1 MLGTENEEWDVVVIG
16 GGPAGMTAA
25 GRAAELGARVILLEQ
40 NNILG
45 KKLIITGG
53 GRCNVTNEIHDRHVL
68 VERYGERGKYL
79 HALFSRFGPA
89 DTRELLRRFGVETKV
104 EAQGRVFPV
113 SDSARSVRAA
123 LEDYMRAGNVA
134 VRTGRRVTGFRTSS
148 EERPRITGVITH
160 RGETIH
166 GRSFILA
173 TGGTSRPETGSSG
186 DGLAWLTQLNL
197 PVRASDTSLVPIRI
211 SDPWVRQLQGVA
223 LSDAALHV
231 ESLSED
237 SSPHDEYDERTWAN
251 GKRVWS
257 RRGKLLFTH
266 FGISGPLALNSAE
279 TIRDTMAQSTAPLR
293 LLIDMAPNHA
303 HQDLEQEITS
313 QAQKNGKRQLRSL
326 LHEFLPQ
333 RVTTGLCE
341 HAGIPPT
348 TPLAVVSKAQRKR
361 IVTLMRGAP
370 CRFVGLLSSE
380 HAVVSSGGL
389 DPEAVDFRTMQLRD
403 YPELVVLGDIL
414 DFNRQSGGFSLQVCW
429 ASGWVAG
436 TALAKEAIGN

>member
-1 MLGTENEEWDVVVIG
+1 MRVDDEQWDILVIG

-40 NNILG
+40 NDILG

-53 GRCNVTNEIHDRHVL
+53 GRCNVTNEINDRHIL

-79 HALFSRFGPA
+79 HALFSRFSPA
-89 DTRELLRRFGVETKV
+89 DMRAFLRRFGVETKV
-104 EAQGRVFPV
+104 EAEGRVFPV
-113 SDSARSVRAA
+113 SDNARSVRGA
-123 LEDYMRAGNVA
+123 LEAYMREGNVTI
-134 VRTGRRVTGFRTSS
+134 RTGRRITGFRISHQ
-148 EERPRITGVITH
+148 EPQRITGVTTH
-160 RGETIH
+160 RGEIITA
-166 GRSFILA
+166 RSYILA
-173 TGGTSRPETGSSG
+173 TGGVSRQDTGSTG
-186 DGLAWLTQLNL
+186 DGLSWLQQLNL
-197 PVRASDTSLVPIRI
+197 PVRDSDTSLVPVRIRDTWI
-211 SDPWVRQLQGVA
+211 RALQGVS
-223 LSDAALHV
+223 LPDAALHL
-231 ESLSED
+231 EKLPEHST
-237 SSPHDEYDERTWAN
+237 PKNIYDERIWAN

-279 TIRDTMAQSTAPLR
+279 MIRDMHALDSGRVR
-293 LLIDMAPNHA
+293 LLIDIAPA
-303 HQDLEQEITS
+303 FTQQELEQKITAA
-313 QAQKNGKRQLRSL
+313 AQQNGKRQIRSL

-333 RVTTGLCE
+333 RVTSVLCD
-341 HAGIPPT
+341 HAETDPA

-361 IVTLMRGAP
+361 IVTLLRGAP
-370 CRFVGLLSSE
+370 CTFLGLLGSE

-389 DPEAVDFRTMQLRD
+389 DPDALDFRTMRLHNF
-403 YPELVVLGDIL
+403 PELAVLGDIL